1 MLPYFLLGIALLVG
15 VILIGRWYVTA
26 DPKLLAKVVTR
37 LFLGLIVIVTLFL
50 AVTGRIGWALG
61 AAAAALPWILRFVR
75 AARTAKN
82 FSRMAGTGGGQTSTV
97 NTRFLRMSLD
107 HETGELDG
115 EVIEGPFAGRALNEL
130 SLSELVE
137 LLKQCW
143 VEDQQSTQVL
153 EAYLDRVHPDW
164 RTTASQEFPG
174 REAGGGAGAG
184 DRSQGNGEMTRK
196 EAFDVLGLKPGASE
210 AEIKAAYHRI
220 IGALH
225 PDKGGSN
232 FLAAKVNQAKD
243 LLLGS

>member
-1 MLPYFLLGIALLVG
+1 MLPLFLLGLALLVG
-15 VILIGRWYVTA
+15 LVLIGRWYVSA
-26 DPKLLAKVVTR
+26 DPSVLAKALKR
-37 LFLGLIVIVTLFL
+37 LAFGLIVVAVLFL

-61 AAAAALPWILRFVR
+61 AAAAALPWILGFVR

-82 FSRMAGTGGGQTSTV
+82 FSRMAGSGGGRTSTV
-97 NTRFLRMSLD
+97 NTRFLRVSLD
-107 HETGELDG
+107 HETGDLDG
-115 EVIEGPFAGRALNEL
+115 DVLEGPFAGRALSALDLE
-130 SLSELVE
+130 ELVE

-164 RTTASQEFPG
+164 RTKASAEFAD
-174 REAGGGAGAG
+174 RETGAGHSAHG
-184 DRSQGNGEMTRK
+184 AGEMTRE
-196 EAFDVLGLKPGASE
+196 EAYEVLGLQPGAGE

-220 IGALH
+220 ISALH

>member
-1 MLPYFLLGIALLVG
+1 MLPLFLLGLALLVG
-15 VILIGRWYVTA
+15 LVLIGRWYVAA
-26 DPKLLAKVVTR
+26 DPKVLAKAVKRLAFGLVVV
-37 LFLGLIVIVTLFL
+37 VIVFL

-61 AAAAALPWILRFVR
+61 AAAAALPWVLRFAR

-82 FSRMAGTGGGQTSTV
+82 FSRMAGAGGGQTSTV
-97 NTRFLRMSLD
+97 NTRFLRVSLD
-107 HETGELDG
+107 HETGDLDG
-115 EVIEGPFAGRALNEL
+115 DVLEGPFAGRALSAL
-130 SLSELVE
+130 SLAELVQ

-153 EAYLDRVHPDW
+153 EAYLDRAHPDW
-164 RTTASQEFPG
+164 RTKASAEFAERETA
-174 REAGGGAGAG
+174 AGHAAHGA
-184 DRSQGNGEMTRK
+184 GEMTRE
-196 EAFDVLGLKPGASE
+196 EAYDVLGLQPGAGE

-220 IGALH
+220 ISALH

>member
-1 MLPYFLLGIALLVG
+1 MLPLFLLGLALLVG
-15 VILIGRWYVTA
+15 LVLIGRWYVTA
-26 DPKLLAKVVTR
+26 EPKVLAKVLTR
-37 LFLGLIVIVTLFL
+37 LAFGLIVVVIVFL

-61 AAAAALPWILRFVR
+61 AAAGTLPWVLRFVR

-82 FSRMAGTGGGQTSTV
+82 FSRMAGAGGGQTSTV
-97 NTRFLRMSLD
+97 NTRFLRVSLN
-107 HETGELDG
+107 HETGDLDG
-115 EVIEGPFAGRALNEL
+115 DVLEGPFAGRALSGL
-130 SLSELVE
+130 GLAELVQ

-164 RTTASQEFPG
+164 RTKAGAEFAG
-174 REAGGGAGAG
+174 EGAEAGGETHG
-184 DRSQGNGEMTRK
+184 DGEMTRE
-196 EAFDVLGLKPGASE
+196 EAYDVLGLQPGAGE

-220 IGALH
+220 ISALH

>member
-1 MLPYFLLGIALLVG
+1 MLPLFLLGLALLVG
-15 VILIGRWYVTA
+15 LVLIGRWYVVA
-26 DPKLLAKVVTR
+26 DPKVLARAVKR
-37 LFLGLIVIVTLFL
+37 LALGLIVVVIVFL

-61 AAAAALPWILRFVR
+61 AAAAALPWVLRFVR

-82 FSRMAGTGGGQTSTV
+82 FSRMAGAGGGRASTV
-97 NTRFLRMSLD
+97 NTRFLRVSLD
-107 HETGELDG
+107 HETGDLDG
-115 EVIEGPFAGRALNEL
+115 DVLEGSFAGRALSAL
-130 SLSELVE
+130 GLAELVE

-153 EAYLDRVHPDW
+153 EAYLDRAHPDW
-164 RTTASQEFPG
+164 RTKASAEFTG
-174 REAGGGAGAG
+174 QGAEAGSRTRG
-184 DRSQGNGEMTRK
+184 DGEMTCQ
-196 EAFDVLGLKPGASE
+196 EAYDVLGLQPGAGE

-220 IGALH
+220 ISALH